1 MKIKF
6 TTPALQDLEE
16 LRLYFSERTETGL
29 ENILS
34 EIETAIK
41 IIPENVASGRTTP
54 RDDVREKIT
63 KKYGFLIPYHIRGDT
78 VFILRI
84 YRGMRK
90 PLDYD
95 NVLKLK

>member
-6 TTPALQDLEE
+6 TTLALHDLEE
-16 LRLYFSERTETGL
+16 LRLYFSQRTETGL
-29 ENILS
+29 INIIS
-34 EIETAIK
+34 EIETTIK
-41 IIPENVASGRTTP
+41 AIPENVASGRKTP

-63 KKYGFLIPYHIRGDT
+63 LKYGFIIPYHVRGNI

-90 PLDYD
+90 PLEYE
-95 NVLKLK
+95 NILQLK